1 MINRNPRP
9 ERFVLIVFAA
19 ALMFMAAM
27 SLRAQSSRPRRVAP
41 APTPTPDTLLG
52 PPPKSSPAVD
62 KNTPLLDVKPSKPIG
77 EAPATTSTDTTH
89 AFQLF
94 QQKQYAPAAKEAK
107 AIAAID

>member
-1 MINRNPRP
+1 MKNLIPASRNT
-9 ERFVLIVFAA
+9 VLSLFAPGLILGGA
-19 ALMFMAAM
+19 VTLQ
-27 SLRAQSSRPRRVAP
+27 AQSSRPRRVAP

-94 QQKQYAPAAKEAK
+94 QQKQY
-107 AIAAID
+107 